1 MNSGEFAA
9 MHLLRPLQ
17 CGSSFLF
24 VLFAPTLC
32 RHFSAEVGLSTSTI
46 FELRFF
52 LGVLGFPFGIVLQS
66 FDKNAQTPAPILD
79 LAASWHSIL
88 LRPIGFLDCGWLR
101 PSPTLATPSADV
113 EGVELLLHPVAYY
126 PSVSAWHLQQLFD
139 RGISFLTF
147 TLSPTFFT
155 TWPSLVR

>member
-1 MNSGEFAA
+1 

-24 VLFAPTLC
+24 VLFAPTLS
-32 RHFSAEVGLSTSTI
+32 RHFSAEVGLCTSTI

-52 LGVLGFPFGIVLQS
+52 FLWYLVFLLESCFRVLT
-66 FDKNAQTPAPILD
+66 KNVQTPAPILN
-79 LAASWHSIL
+79 LAASRHPIL
-88 LRPIGFLDCGWLR
+88 LRPIGSPDCGWLR

-113 EGVELLLHPVAYY
+113 EGELLLHPVAYY

-139 RGISFLTF
+139 RGISFFTF

-155 TWPSLVR
+155 T